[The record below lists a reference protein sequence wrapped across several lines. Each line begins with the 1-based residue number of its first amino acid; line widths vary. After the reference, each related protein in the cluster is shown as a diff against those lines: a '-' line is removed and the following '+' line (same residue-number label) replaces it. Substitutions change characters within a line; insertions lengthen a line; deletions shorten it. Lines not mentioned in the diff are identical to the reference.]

1 MTTQDPHPG
10 STETAG
16 GVAPSS
22 EGAGSSAYRTD
33 PAVGESGVPTD
44 TGVPADTGAST
55 NTGETAARTGTAA
68 PPTGDLGSAG
78 DVGTST
84 AQTERTSAATESG
97 SRDELFGQ
105 EELSGLRSRWDEVQ
119 AGFVDDPRECVR
131 KADGLVSDVVERLT
145 NGFADA
151 RSRLEEQW
159 ARGDEA
165 STEDLRL
172 ALKRYREFFQRLLSI

>member
-1 MTTQDPHPG
+1 MTTQEPHPG
-10 STETAG
+10 STETTG
-16 GVAPSS
+16 GVAPST
-22 EGAGSSAYRTD
+22 EAAGSSTYRTD
-33 PAVGESGVPTD
+33 PTTGESAVPTD
-44 TGVPADTGAST
+44 AGVPADTPVS
-55 NTGETAARTGTAA
+55 TGETAARTESAA
-68 PPTGDLGSAG
+68 PPAGDLGAAG
-78 DVGTST
+78 DVGTPT
-84 AQTERTSAATESG
+84 AQAERTSAAPESD

-145 NGFADA
+145 SGFADA

-172 ALKRYREFFQRLLSI
+172 ALKRYRDFFQRLLSV